1 MLFDFCRRIVLTL
14 VCLMLAGCASTPAYR
29 FVDPGYDDTRY
40 DGFIAYAAF
49 TDLAIEAAFE
59 QALCKRLLAAGHAC
73 TPMLDAAPP
82 TREQD
87 GASRHAASRASG
99 AQASIVI
106 ELADMDS
113 VSRRVIGQARPAY
126 NVRVV
131 DNADQRVAVQ
141 LAIESPAGARAAVSQ
156 QADAL
161 ARQIV
166 AALDQAALLYQRP

>member
-1 MLFDFCRRIVLTL
+1 MLLDFYRRIALAL
-14 VCLMLAGCASTPAYR
+14 VCLMLAGCASAPGYR
-29 FVDPGYDDTRY
+29 FVDPGYEDTRY

-59 QALCKRLLAAGHAC
+59 HALCKRLYAAGHAC
-73 TPMLDAAPP
+73 TTMLDVAPP

-87 GASRHAASRASG
+87 GASRHAASRANG

-113 VSRRVIGQARPAY
+113 VSRRVIGHARPAY

-141 LAIESPAGARAAVSQ
+141 LAIESPAGTRGTVSQ
-156 QADAL
+156 QADVL

-166 AALDQAALLYQRP
+166 AALDQAALLFQRP